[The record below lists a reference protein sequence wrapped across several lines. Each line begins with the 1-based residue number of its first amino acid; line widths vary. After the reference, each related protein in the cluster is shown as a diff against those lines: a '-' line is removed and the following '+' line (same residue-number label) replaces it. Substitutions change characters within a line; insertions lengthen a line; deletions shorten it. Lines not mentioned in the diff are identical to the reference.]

1 MFFSSRY
8 HTEVSKG
15 KQLCR
20 YVYFIYKHSDNC
32 IIINHRENT
41 QLVLLNIRGLAG
53 KGNPFCYT
61 PEYKVRTNLLD
72 SHLLVL
78 VTFCQQLKMG
88 DKSQT
93 IQLFVCHS
101 DSLSTECM
109 NDTVISFF
117 PSVVTV
123 KDADMQILLQKFAT
137 SNLYLFL
144 YCYWNSYAGGY
155 HICLQVP
162 SEVSEL
168 KSTLNSLYSQQ
179 CPHPTVCL
187 NPGLSCSTVV
197 MTSNSNTFH

>member
-1 MFFSSRY
+1 MHVFSSCY
-8 HTEVSKG
+8 HTEVSQG

-20 YVYFIYKHSDNC
+20 YVYFIYKLSDNC

-41 QLVLLNIRGLAG
+41 QLVLLNISGLAG

-117 PSVVTV
+117 PSVVTE
-123 KDADMQILLQKFAT
+123 KMQICKFFFRNLQLPICIYFCTVTGTVMLGVIT
-137 SNLYLFL
+137 SVFRYQVKYL
-144 YCYWNSYAGGY
+144 S
-155 HICLQVP
+155 
-162 SEVSEL
+162 
-168 KSTLNSLYSQQ
+168 
-179 CPHPTVCL
+179 
-187 NPGLSCSTVV
+187 
-197 MTSNSNTFH
+197 